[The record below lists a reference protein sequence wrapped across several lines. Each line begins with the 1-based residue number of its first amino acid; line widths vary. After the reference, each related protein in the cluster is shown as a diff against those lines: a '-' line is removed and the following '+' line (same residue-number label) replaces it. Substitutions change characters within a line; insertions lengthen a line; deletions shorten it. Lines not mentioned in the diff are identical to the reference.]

1 MLSSQRHLFDIAD
14 DVAYLNCASFS
25 PYLKTVHAAGAA
37 ALTRKLHPWT
47 MDRDAQNA
55 EADQARALFAGLIN
69 ADAADIAIVPSTS
82 YGVATAAANLAVAA
96 GQSIVVLQDQF
107 PSNYY
112 AWKALAERGDGRLV
126 TVPRPNDGDWT
137 PAVMAAID
145 TATAIAALPNCHWT
159 DGARLDLEAV
169 GARCREIGAALV
181 VDATQSVGALPTD
194 VVRIR
199 PDFLVCSAYKWLLC
213 PYTLAFLYAA
223 PHRQDG
229 RPLELHYGNRA
240 GATTQQG
247 GTGYAHD
254 FLPGAQRYDMG
265 ERVNIIN
272 LPMAIAAMTQLG
284 EWGVDNIAAS
294 LAPLIEAVAEMAA
307 ARGMATPAAHARVGH
322 FIGIRPP
329 ALPADIAE
337 RLAAERV
344 YVSRRGDNIRVSPHL
359 YNDMADIERLFTAL
373 DKVLSD

>member
-1 MLSSQRHLFDIAD
+1 MLPSQRHLFDIDD

-47 MDRDAQNA
+47 MDREAQNI

-69 ADAADIAIVPSTS
+69 ADARDIAIVPSTS

-96 GQSIVVLQDQF
+96 GQTVVVLQDQF
-107 PSNYY
+107 PSNHY
-112 AWKALAERGDGRLV
+112 AWKALAERNDARLV
-126 TVPRPNDGDWT
+126 TVPRPGDGDWT
-137 PAVMAAID
+137 PAVLAAID
-145 TATAIAALPNCHWT
+145 DATAIAALPNCHWT
-159 DGARLDLEAV
+159 DGARLDLAAV
-169 GARCREIGAALV
+169 GARCRAVDAALV

-194 VVRIR
+194 VARIR

-229 RPLELHYGNRA
+229 RPLELHHGNRA

-272 LPMAIAAMTQLG
+272 LPMAVAAMTRLHA
-284 EWGVDNIAAS
+284 WGVDDIAAS
-294 LAPLIEAVAEMAA
+294 LTPLTEAVAEMAA
-307 ARGMATPAAHARVGH
+307 ARGMAVPAAHARVGH
-322 FIGIRPP
+322 FIGIRPT

-359 YNDMADIERLFTAL
+359 FNDMADIERLFAAL
-373 DKVLSD
+373 DKVLPG

>member
-1 MLSSQRHLFDIAD
+1 MLPWQRHLFDIDD

-25 PYLKTVHAAGAA
+25 PYLKTVHAAGAK

-47 MDRDAQNA
+47 MDRNAQNA
-55 EADQARALFAGLIN
+55 EADEARALFAGLIN
-69 ADAADIAIVPSTS
+69 ADAADIAIAPSTS
-82 YGVATAAANLAVAA
+82 YGVATAAANLSVAA
-96 GQSIVVLQDQF
+96 GQSVVVLQDQF

-112 AWKALAERGDGRLV
+112 AWKTLAERSDARLV
-126 TVPRPNDGDWT
+126 TVPRPDDGDWT
-137 PAVMAAID
+137 PAVLAAID
-145 TATAIAALPNCHWT
+145 DATAIAALPNCHWT
-159 DGARLDLEAV
+159 DGARLDLEAI
-169 GARCREIGAALV
+169 GARCREVGAALV

-194 VVRIR
+194 VARIR

-247 GTGYAHD
+247 GTGYAYE

-272 LPMAIAAMTQLG
+272 LPMAVAAMTQLHA
-284 EWGVDNIAAS
+284 WGVDNIAAS
-294 LAPLIEAVAEMAA
+294 LTPLTEAAAEMAA
-307 ARGMATPAAHARVGH
+307 ARGMASPAPHARVGH
-322 FIGIRPP
+322 FIGIRPGAMP
-329 ALPADIAE
+329 PDIAE

-344 YVSRRGDNIRVSPHL
+344 FVSRRGDNVRVSPHL

-373 DKVLSD
+373 DRCLSD